1 MKLSPMEIQ
10 QKVFNRSF
18 RGFNEQ
24 EVKNFLEAVASAYAD
39 VVRENNTMRE
49 TIARQEQEILQH
61 RTREQTLKD
70 TLVTAQRAV
79 EEMRRNAQKQAE
91 LTVAE
96 AELKADALV
105 KDAHNRMADLQ
116 GQIQELKRLRLQFET
131 HLRAELELHQKLLEA
146 QSSSEAERAQIEKKV
161 AFIKKGEQAG

>member
-10 QKVFNRSF
+10 QKIFNRSL

-24 EVKNFLEAVASAYAD
+24 EVKNFLEAVSSAYAD
-39 VVRENNTMRE
+39 AVRENNGMRDQL
-49 TIARQEQEILQH
+49 ARQEQEIQQH
-61 RTREQTLKD
+61 RNREQILKD

-105 KDAHNRMADLQ
+105 KDAHNRVADLQ
-116 GQIQELKRLRLQFET
+116 SQIQELKRLRFQFEN
-131 HLRAELELHQKLLEA
+131 HLRSEIDLHLKMLDTNTV
-146 QSSSEAERAQIEKKV
+146 SEAERDRVEKKV
-161 AFIKKGEQAG
+161 AFIKKGE

>member
-10 QKVFNRSF
+10 QKVFNRGF

-24 EVKNFLEAVASAYAD
+24 EVKNFLEAVSSAYAD
-39 VVRENNTMRE
+39 VVRENNAMRDQL
-49 TIARQEQEILQH
+49 ARQEQEILQH
-61 RTREQTLKD
+61 RSREQILKD

-91 LTVAE
+91 LTIAE

-116 GQIQELKRLRLQFET
+116 SQIQELKRLRLQFET
-131 HLRAELELHQKLLEA
+131 HLRSEIELHTKLLEA
-146 QSSSEAERAQIEKKV
+146 NSSVEAERDRAEKKI
-161 AFIKKGEQAG
+161 AFIKKAE